1 MLPLGGLL
9 SEEEREACAYKYAEM
24 QHYFAARI
32 AERRDDPQDDMLTDM
47 VAARLAGERP
57 LDVPELLS
65 ICAQFLVAGNETTTK
80 LITACAQLLCQHPD
94 QLAAVRDDP
103 SLVPGAV
110 EESLRMESAV
120 QTMFRTATRD
130 TELAGVAI
138 PKGGRVVLLIG
149 AANRDPATFPDP
161 DRFDVGRPNARFN
174 LGFAHGE
181 HYCIG
186 AALAR
191 AEATIGVRALLTRLP
206 GLRLGA
212 GNTFLHEPSWTHRG
226 LKELHLDFDLPVVA
240 RVVPVVTRSP
250 TSRSLGERAGA
261 FAGGVD
267 VAAQHRAEGG
277 CELLGRVRNQARP
290 APGDVPVRPHQHG
303 AGGFDAIGGRE
314 GVRLV
319 APRSDQLAGGLVLRD
334 DVGGQV
340 QPGCGSNAL
349 GRRSPL
355 AAVGSGQEHEAGAE
369 EVERRQARAV
379 AAELH
384 VRRPCAGPGARQA
397 RVDVEPA
404 VVDVVRVG

>member
-1 MLPLGGLL
+1 MAAIEDRIAAVADELVDRFAGAGSVELVHQFAIPLPLTIIAEQLGVPVRDLHLFKEWSDAAVLPLGGLL

-47 VAARLAGERP
+47 VAARLEGERP

-161 DRFDVGRPNARFN
+161 DRFDVRRAERPLQPRLRPRRALLHRCRAGASRGDHRRTGSADPAARP
-174 LGFAHGE
+174 
-181 HYCIG
+181 
-186 AALAR
+186 AARSGQHLPAR
-191 AEATIGVRALLTRLP
+191 AE
-206 GLRLGA
+206 
-212 GNTFLHEPSWTHRG
+212 
-226 LKELHLDFDLPVVA
+226 LD
-240 RVVPVVTRSP
+240 
-250 TSRSLGERAGA
+250 
-261 FAGGVD
+261 
-267 VAAQHRAEGG
+267 
-277 CELLGRVRNQARP
+277 
-290 APGDVPVRPHQHG
+290 APGPQGAPPRLRPS
-303 AGGFDAIGGRE
+303 I
-314 GVRLV
+314 VT
-319 APRSDQLAGGLVLRD
+319 
-334 DVGGQV
+334 
-340 QPGCGSNAL
+340 
-349 GRRSPL
+349 
-355 AAVGSGQEHEAGAE
+355 
-369 EVERRQARAV
+369 AR
-379 AAELH
+379 
-384 VRRPCAGPGARQA
+384 
-397 RVDVEPA
+397 
-404 VVDVVRVG
+404 

>member
-1 MLPLGGLL
+1 MDKLGWLVSRYDDVVAVCRDPGLWSSRSGPSSVPDSDRIKEIRKTGYPKVDTLLTCDPPEHKRYRSLVGNAFSTRRVAAIEDRIAAVADELVDRFAGAGSVELVHQFAIPLPLTIIAEQLGVPVRDLHLFKEWSDAAVLPLGGLL

-47 VAARLAGERP
+47 VAARLEGERP

-161 DRFDVGRPNARFN
+161 DRFDVRRAERPLQPRLRPRRALLHRCRAGASRGHHRPTGSADPAARP
-174 LGFAHGE
+174 
-181 HYCIG
+181 
-186 AALAR
+186 AARSGQHLPAR
-191 AEATIGVRALLTRLP
+191 AE
-206 GLRLGA
+206 
-212 GNTFLHEPSWTHRG
+212 
-226 LKELHLDFDLPVVA
+226 LD
-240 RVVPVVTRSP
+240 
-250 TSRSLGERAGA
+250 
-261 FAGGVD
+261 
-267 VAAQHRAEGG
+267 
-277 CELLGRVRNQARP
+277 
-290 APGDVPVRPHQHG
+290 APGSEGAPPRLRPS
-303 AGGFDAIGGRE
+303 I
-314 GVRLV
+314 VT
-319 APRSDQLAGGLVLRD
+319 
-334 DVGGQV
+334 
-340 QPGCGSNAL
+340 
-349 GRRSPL
+349 
-355 AAVGSGQEHEAGAE
+355 
-369 EVERRQARAV
+369 AR
-379 AAELH
+379 
-384 VRRPCAGPGARQA
+384 
-397 RVDVEPA
+397 
-404 VVDVVRVG
+404 